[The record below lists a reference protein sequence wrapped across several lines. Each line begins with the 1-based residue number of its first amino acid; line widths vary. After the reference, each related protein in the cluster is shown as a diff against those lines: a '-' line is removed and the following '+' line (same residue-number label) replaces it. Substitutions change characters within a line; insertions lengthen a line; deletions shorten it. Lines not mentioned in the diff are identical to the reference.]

1 MNTER
6 RTRRETKEEDKT
18 EKQNKKIKHKT
29 WIPEIQSTKKV
40 KAGREWW
47 TGKPVENKGR
57 THTTKQQNEPKKKK
71 ILSKE
76 QSRTK
81 KWQNP
86 KKTERGI

>member
-1 MNTER
+1 M
-6 RTRRETKEEDKT
+6 
-18 EKQNKKIKHKT
+18 
-29 WIPEIQSTKKV
+29 
-40 KAGREWW
+40 
-47 TGKPVENKGR
+47 ENKGR

-81 KWQNP
+81 KRQNL